1 MTNPGPPERRPNRL
15 RDDEPIALLVTLLA
29 FGGIF
34 AWAFGLFQNST
45 WLDAQ
50 RWLSGNFAT
59 LSAAVQGTD
68 SKTSSAT
75 NSASV
80 LGLTGDSSPT
90 TSPVPQPM
98 ESPKDNNF
106 ELQGEPAESDSSIPS
121 PSPTPSGMGG
131 LPNSSSQVS
140 PPPSPSATN
149 DSIPL
154 NVPPGEGSPAPK
166 QTQAAVPPTLPLG
179 TPIAFKDVPVDHWA
193 SAFIAPLSASGVVV
207 GFKDGTFKPDEP
219 INRSQFASYVAK
231 TTTQPVK
238 REFLVFKDVAK
249 GSAQGSIIEKAV
261 ITGFM
266 NGYADGEFRPQQLI
280 TRTEALISAVS
291 GLDLPI
297 PADPEQVLSL
307 YEDRDKIPPWARA
320 KIAAATQAGLV
331 ANYPNVAQLRP
342 SQPATRADVA
352 TMFYQILVRKQ
363 QAQPIA
369 SKYLVRSAPV
379 QP

>member
-15 RDDEPIALLVTLLA
+15 RDDEPISLLVAFLA

-45 WLDAQ
+45 WLEAQ
-50 RWLSGNFAT
+50 RWLSGNVAS
-59 LSAAVQGTD
+59 LSAAVQGTV
-68 SKTSSAT
+68 SKPGSAVNQT
-75 NSASV
+75 NM
-80 LGLTGDSSPT
+80 TGDSTPSAP
-90 TSPVPQPM
+90 PAPQPL
-98 ESPKDNNF
+98 ESPHSTNF
-106 ELQGEPAESDSSIPS
+106 EMEGETGEGESQSPDSSSSAAPE
-121 PSPTPSGMGG
+121 GVGL
-131 LPNSSSQVS
+131 LPNAGSQVS
-140 PPPSPSATN
+140 PLPSPSATN

-154 NVPPGEGSPAPK
+154 KVPAGQGSTAPGQP
-166 QTQAAVPPTLPLG
+166 QLAVPPTPSLG
-179 TPIAFKDVPVDHWA
+179 KAIAFKDLPADHWA

-207 GFKDGTFKPDEP
+207 GFKDGTFKPDEA
-219 INRSQFASYVAK
+219 ITRSQFASYVAK

-249 GSAQGSIIEKAV
+249 GSAQGSMIEKAV

-280 TRTEALISAVS
+280 TRSEALISAAT

-307 YEDRDKIPPWARA
+307 YEDRDKVPQWARA

-342 SQPATRADVA
+342 DQPATRADVA
-352 TMFYQILVRKQ
+352 TLFYQILVRKQ

-369 SKYLVRSAPV
+369 SKYLVRSAQI